1 MVSYCTLYHRHYDG
15 AYQVGEMMT
24 EQFSLLLTLGLG
36 LFILVG
42 ALIPFFAHNS
52 SKFIAFSLAM
62 AFSVMIMLIVFD
74 LLPEA
79 YEAFQTKQIGY
90 LALFVL
96 IGTLSLKILD
106 HFIPDH
112 EDDPTKESDDHDNLR
127 HIGLM
132 SCIALIIHNIIEGM
146 AVYSTGLSSTS
157 SGLMISLGVGLH
169 NIPMGMVIASTLYQ
183 KNGNRGKTLLW
194 VLLLSLSTFLG
205 GALLYF
211 IPGFQIEGFSLGV
224 LLSITIG
231 MLLYISFLE
240 LLPRICH
247 TKEKMLSLFGFL
259 AGIILLVV
267 ALVL

>member
-1 MVSYCTLYHRHYDG
+1 M
-15 AYQVGEMMT
+15 
-24 EQFSLLLTLGLG
+24 EQFSLFLTLGLG

-52 SKFIAFSLAM
+52 KKFIAFSLAM
-62 AFSVMIMLIVFD
+62 AFSVMLMLIFFD

-79 YEAFQTKQIGY
+79 YEAFETKQIGY

-96 IGTLSLKILD
+96 VGTLTLKVLD
-106 HFIPDH
+106 HFVPDH
-112 EDDPTKESDDHDNLR
+112 EDDPTTEKDDNDNLH

-132 SCIALIIHNIIEGM
+132 SCIALIIHNVIEGM
-146 AVYSTGLSSTS
+146 AVYTTGLSSTS

-183 KNGNRGKTLLW
+183 KNQKRGKTLLW

-211 IPGFQIEGFSLGV
+211 IPAFEMEGFSLGV

-231 MLLYISFLE
+231 MLFYISFLE
-240 LLPRICH
+240 LLPRISH
-247 TKEKMLSLFGFL
+247 TKEKKVTLFGL
-259 AGIILLVV
+259 LIGIILLAI
-267 ALVL
+267 ALFF